1 MEARMDYL
9 INIANIL
16 YLFSYLVR
24 DILWLRIL
32 TVIAASCLIP
42 YFYFRPDPLV
52 IAIYW
57 NLLFT
62 SLNIFWIGRLLIE
75 RRPVQ
80 LSGNDLRLYQLVFRC
95 LTPREMQQLL
105 KLGRWEKAAE
115 QECFISQGNTLDRLM
130 VICSGK
136 ACVMKDGIAVEE
148 LGDGQFIGGISF
160 ISENSA
166 PADVI
171 ALEETYYMSWPK
183 KELKAFLEGK
193 AELHTALQL
202 TLGFDLSK
210 RLEATYI
217 R

>member
-1 MEARMDYL
+1 MDYL

-136 ACVMKDGIAVEE
+136 ACVMKDGKAVEE
-148 LGDGQFIGGISF
+148 LGDGQFIGGIPF

>member
-1 MEARMDYL
+1 MDYL

-42 YFYFRPDPLV
+42 YFYFRPDPLI

-62 SLNIFWIGRLLIE
+62 SLNIFWIVWLLIE

-105 KLGRWEKAAE
+105 ALGRWEKAAE

-136 ACVMKDGIAVEE
+136 ACVMKDGKAVEE
-148 LGDGQFIGGISF
+148 LGDGQFIGGIPF

>member
-1 MEARMDYL
+1 MDYL

-42 YFYFRPDPLV
+42 YFYFRPDPLI

-62 SLNIFWIGRLLIE
+62 SLNIFWIGRLLVE

-136 ACVMKDGIAVEE
+136 ACVMKDGKAVEE
-148 LGDGQFIGGISF
+148 LGDGQFIGGIPF